1 MLVPPK
7 DVFGIVYII
16 ENAPQFW
23 SELEE
28 MLHIPDDIT
37 LSKLDATLRRC
48 ISFCAAYHEQYL
60 QSPLQLEHACSMIL
74 ASELFSFHSERMC
87 ELMVGDAKTNT
98 DPHYEMILYNVMLA
112 YGRRSAAFLRSQK
125 RWQPLLPLLMDH
137 VRNDLDPDI
146 DDGYYGVASGPS
158 ASATRGVAV
167 PIEAKLRSLSVR
179 LLYEVCRVQKMSL
192 QDLRMFDDGF
202 IGYLLDLIEQTR
214 EMQDETFNY
223 SIIKLIVALNEQF
236 MVASIHPHTPDTHA
250 NDSGLEQQQA
260 ADPRGPES
268 TNRILR
274 ILMSRAGSS
283 PTFGENLIF
292 MLNRADRTAEDLCM
306 QLLVLKLLYLLFT
319 TKAMAEYLYTNDLCV
334 LVDVFL
340 REINNID
347 EDNESLRHT
356 YLRVLHPL
364 LTKTQLRN
372 MPYKRPQIVRTLES
386 LIENEKIRD
395 VDPTTKR
402 LVSRCM
408 NGDWCVQFRKSA
420 AIAPVQQYEARKMSI
435 YEDEVRRGESPGLDA
450 VSAAAPWSAGALS
463 GPGFGS
469 LGSTLGRKESLRGKH
484 GKASRSV
491 EHLPLPNGNAQKQRV
506 VSSQHNHQQQHD
518 HYTSQQSPPH
528 ARKDPGSVS
537 ATRQFSGDSMT
548 SLPRVATAATANTSS
563 AAAKHRVRAG
573 SVNVEATTTSFS
585 VLSTHDSRTRP
596 PRILD
601 TSAPLV
607 HEPSAGSAPPEI
619 RVLSP
624 TSSALW
630 PASRHGVDLSVSPE
644 SSPTSSVASTCT
656 SSRSTT
662 RRAAPPP
669 PVKTRRAPPAPPVRK
684 GKGRLSPVGAGSP
697 LNTIAAS
704 SHPNLPALGTG

>member
-1 MLVPPK
+1 MPAPPM

-28 MLHIPDDIT
+28 ILHIPDDTT

-98 DPHYEMILYNVMLA
+98 DPHYEMMLYNVMLA
-112 YGRRSAAFLRSQK
+112 YGRRSAVFLRSQK

-137 VRNDLDPDI
+137 VRNDLDPEV
-146 DDGYYGVASGPS
+146 DDAYYGVASGS
-158 ASATRGVAV
+158 TISATRGVAV

-179 LLYEVCRVQKMSL
+179 LLYEVCRMQKLSL
-192 QDLRMFDDGF
+192 QDLRIFDDGF
-202 IGYLLDLIEQTR
+202 IGYLYDLVEQTR
-214 EMQDETFNY
+214 EIQDETFNY
-223 SIIKLIVALNEQF
+223 SVIKLILALNEQF
-236 MVASIHPHTPDTHA
+236 MVASVQAHTSQPHGIDG
-250 NDSGLEQQQA
+250 GLEQPQ
-260 ADPRGPES
+260 ADPRNPED

-292 MLNRADRTAEDLCM
+292 MLNRADCTTEDLCM

-319 TKAMAEYLYTNDLCV
+319 TKAMAEYFYTNDLCV

-340 REINNID
+340 REINNMD

-402 LVSRCM
+402 LVHRCM
-408 NGDWCVQFRKSA
+408 NGEWCVQFRKGP
-420 AIAPVQQYEARKMSI
+420 ITPVQQYESRKMSI
-435 YEDEVRRGESPGLDA
+435 FEEDVRRKSSPGLDA
-450 VSAAAPWSAGALS
+450 VSAAAPQSAGVLS
-463 GPGFGS
+463 GPGFG
-469 LGSTLGRKESLRGKH
+469 GPGAPLGRKESVRGKH
-484 GKASRSV
+484 GKATRSA
-491 EHLPLPNGNAQKQRV
+491 EHLPLPNGNVPKQRA
-506 VSSQHNHQQQHD
+506 VSSHHNHQPH
-518 HYTSQQSPPH
+518 HHHTSEQLSSH
-528 ARKDPGSVS
+528 ARKDSDSVP
-537 ATRQFSGDSMT
+537 AVRQFSGDSMT
-548 SLPRVATAATANTSS
+548 SLPRVATAAPATTSS
-563 AAAKHRVRAG
+563 AVGKHRVRAG
-573 SVNVEATTTSFS
+573 SFNVEATTTSFAA
-585 VLSTHDSRTRP
+585 LSTQDSRTRP
-596 PRILD
+596 PRMLD
-601 TSAPLV
+601 TSGPLV
-607 HEPSAGSAPPEI
+607 TEPSGSLSAPPEI

-624 TSSALW
+624 TSPVLTFPRDGTRSA
-630 PASRHGVDLSVSPE
+630 SPG
-644 SSPTSSVASTCT
+644 SPTSSITSS

-669 PVKTRRAPPAPPVRK
+669 PVKTRRAPPAPPARK
-684 GKGRLSPVGAGSP
+684 GKLSPVKVGSP
-697 LNTIAAS
+697 LSAIAAS